1 MDYTLVNTNED
12 LPDVMR
18 DVAASNLI
26 GIDTEFVAEDCYRP
40 DLCLLQIST
49 RERVFVVDPKGLH
62 GMPELWEL
70 LLDPERVVVVH
81 AGREE
86 ILFAYRATGRT
97 FAKLFDVQ
105 VAAGLLGGEYPASY
119 AKLLQRLLNQTV
131 PKGETRTDWRGRPL
145 TRAQLEY
152 AALDVLHL
160 PALYD
165 RLRARLIKHGRL
177 RWLED
182 ELSRK
187 QQGLVEYENQEGWYR
202 MPGVQALHGKQLSV
216 VRELWRWRDER
227 AKSKDMPAR
236 RVLRDD
242 LIVELARRGS
252 ADANKIA
259 HVRGLHHAGFQRF
272 IPEMATCITR
282 GLNAPVPRTPW
293 RSGSRRPRPPALLQQ
308 FLTAAMAYLC
318 RNNNIAPA
326 IVGTSD
332 DVGKLAAYWLSGEQ
346 LQESDGDFPNLLRG
360 WRAEFVGKPLYEI
373 YAGKMALRVHNP
385 RDEMPL
391 ALCDLDGRD
400 GQLALGAD
408 LDAADLNGGDAND
421 GLRDEFDEDYP
432 DLPEY
437 SDDEEYSGD
446 QKYADE

>member
-1 MDYTLVNTNED
+1 MRLSLIPVSGRRETHDSSVCRLCFSRHRVEYTLVNTND
-12 LPDVMR
+12 HLPDVLR
-18 DVAASNLI
+18 DVAAADLI

-49 RERVFVVDPKGLH
+49 RQRVFVVDPKGISSLA
-62 GMPELWEL
+62 ELWEL
-70 LLDPERVVVVH
+70 LLAPERVVVVH

-97 FAKLFDVQ
+97 FANLFDVQ
-105 VAAGLLGGEYPASY
+105 VAAGLLGGEFPASY
-119 AKLLQRLLNQTV
+119 AKLLSRILNQNV

-160 PALYD
+160 PLLHD
-165 RLRARLIKHGRL
+165 RLRAQLLKHGRL

-182 ELSRK
+182 ELARK
-187 QQGLVEYENQEGWYR
+187 QQSLVDYENQEGWYR
-202 MPGVQALHGKQLSV
+202 MPGVQALRGKQLSI
-216 VRELWRWRDER
+216 VRELWRWRDDR
-227 AKSKDMPAR
+227 AKAKDMPAR

-272 IPEMATCITR
+272 IPEISASITR
-282 GLNAPVPRTPW
+282 GINSPVPKTPW
-293 RSGSRRPRPPALLQQ
+293 RSGTRRTRPPALLQQ

-318 RNNNIAPA
+318 RNNRIAPS

-332 DVGKLAAYWLSGEQ
+332 DVGRLAAYWISGEE
-346 LQESDGDFPNLLRG
+346 LPESDAEFPNLLRG
-360 WRAEFVGKPLYEI
+360 WRAEFVGTPLYEI
-373 YAGKMALRVHNP
+373 YAG
-385 RDEMPL
+385 
-391 ALCDLDGRD
+391 
-400 GQLALGAD
+400 
-408 LDAADLNGGDAND
+408 
-421 GLRDEFDEDYP
+421 
-432 DLPEY
+432 
-437 SDDEEYSGD
+437 
-446 QKYADE
+446 